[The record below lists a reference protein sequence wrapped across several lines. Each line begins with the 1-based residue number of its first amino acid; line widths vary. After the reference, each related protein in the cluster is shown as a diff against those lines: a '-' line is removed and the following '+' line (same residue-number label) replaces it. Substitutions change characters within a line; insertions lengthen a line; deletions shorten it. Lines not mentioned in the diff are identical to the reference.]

1 MFLYDEDSHYCY
13 FNPNS
18 LEPSE
23 QFFLVGVV
31 LGLALYNS
39 TILDVALPP
48 FAFRKLLASAPL
60 LLPATPSPTTTTTT
74 TTPHHQP
81 PRQPMTYT
89 LDDLAEYRPALAR
102 GLRQLLD
109 FDGDVEETF
118 GLVFAVDA
126 ARYGAVDRAPLC
138 PGGER
143 RAVTNANRR
152 EYVDAYVRHAL
163 EGAVA
168 RQFEPFKR
176 GFWTVCGNAGG
187 GAGSGGGGG
196 GGGALSLFRP
206 EEIELLVRGSAG
218 VSDSAPLD
226 VDALRAVAVYDG
238 WRKRGKGNST
248 TNTNSNTADVEQQQ
262 QQQQQQLDQPEEED
276 TREQEQ
282 EEEEPTIRWF
292 WESFGT
298 APPRDQRRLLAFITG
313 SDRLPAL
320 GAASLAIR
328 VACLGDECGRFPTAR
343 TCFNSVGLWR
353 ARDRERFVEMLWR
366 AVWESEG
373 FGLK

>member
-1 MFLYDEDSHYCY
+1 
-13 FNPNS
+13 
-18 LEPSE
+18 
-23 QFFLVGVV
+23 
-31 LGLALYNS
+31 
-39 TILDVALPP
+39 
-48 FAFRKLLASAPL
+48 
-60 LLPATPSPTTTTTT
+60 
-74 TTPHHQP
+74 
-81 PRQPMTYT
+81 MTYT
-89 LDDLAEYRPALAR
+89 LDDLAEYRPGLAR

-109 FDGDVEETF
+109 FEGDVEEAF

-138 PGGER
+138 PGGDR

-163 EGAVA
+163 DGSVA

-176 GFWTVCGNAGG
+176 GFYTVCGNGG
-187 GAGSGGGGG
+187 SS
-196 GGGALSLFRP
+196 GGALSLFRP

-226 VDALRAVAVYDG
+226 VAALRAVAVYDG
-238 WRKRGKGNST
+238 WRQKGAGG
-248 TNTNSNTADVEQQQ
+248 TNTNTNTNTNLNTTEQQGDNDDDADADA
-262 QQQQQQLDQPEEED
+262 DQEE
-276 TREQEQ
+276 

-292 WESFGT
+292 WESFQT

-353 ARDRERFVEMLWR
+353 ATDHDRDRFVGMLWR